1 MSTRG
6 RSKRIWAGIAI
17 GASVIFLLV
26 GAGIL
31 GLAGDHHS
39 PDPSSREPAA
49 SAPIPVTVAPVTAR
63 PVERALHSVGTL
75 YGIAEITV
83 TPKIEGV
90 VTKVL
95 CDVGD
100 EVEQNGVLMEIED
113 TYYRLAVQEAERAL
127 ELELAKLGLKNLPE
141 TEWNVDVVP
150 MVVRARSDLNEAEQ
164 RYRRAKSLYNSK
176 ALSQEEMDRVQRD
189 YEVATATRDQAVLE
203 AQATLAAARYRHATL
218 QTARQKLEETKVRAP
233 VLSKEQIDTARASL
247 APLVS
252 LPEDLSPK
260 FFIAQ
265 RLVTEGE
272 MIRAFPSMPAY
283 KLVIDQALKLITSVP
298 ERYLAEVKLGQT
310 ARLQVEAYPK
320 EVFVGRVS
328 RITPMVDR
336 ASRTLWLEI
345 LVPNLDRRLK
355 AGGFADVTIIT
366 QSQTDALT
374 VPEEALVRF
383 AGVTKVFVVRD
394 GKAFPVEVQVR
405 TRLTVGRGDQ
415 AENWVEVTGPLSA
428 GELVVTSGQTKLVAD
443 TPVQVRP

>member
-1 MSTRG
+1 MTA
-6 RSKRIWAGIAI
+6 RSWNKRLWAGIGIAAAVVAI
-17 GASVIFLLV
+17 LV
-26 GAGIL
+26 GAGL
-31 GLAGDHHS
+31 LSVADDRPTQNAS
-39 PDPSSREPAA
+39 AAAA
-49 SAPIPVTVAPVTAR
+49 SASAAVPVTVAPVTAR
-63 PVERALHSVGTL
+63 PVERSIHAVGSL

-95 CDVGD
+95 RDVGD

-141 TEWNVDVVP
+141 SEWNVDVVP

-176 ALSQEEMDRVQRD
+176 ALSQEEMDRAQRD
-189 YEVATATRDQAVLE
+189 YEVATAARDQAVLE
-203 AQATLAAARYRHATL
+203 AKTTLAAARYRHATL
-218 QTARQKLEETKVRAP
+218 ETARQKLEETKVRAP
-233 VLSKEQIDTARASL
+233 VLSKEQIEAARAAF

-252 LPEDLSPK
+252 LPEDISPR
-260 FFIAQ
+260 FFVAQ

-272 MIRAFPSMPAY
+272 MIRAFPSVPAY

-298 ERYLAEVKLGQT
+298 ERYLAEVKVGQT
-310 ARLQVEAYPK
+310 ARLHVEAYPN
-320 EVFVGRVS
+320 EIFVGRVS
-328 RITPMVDR
+328 RITPIVDR
-336 ASRTLWLEI
+336 TSRTLWLEI

-366 QSQTDALT
+366 ASQTEALT

-383 AGVTKVFVVRD
+383 AGVTKVFVVRE
-394 GKAFPVEVQVR
+394 GKAAPVEVRVQSRV
-405 TRLTVGRGDQ
+405 TVDRGQQ
-415 AENWVEVTGPLSA
+415 AENWVEVTGALSA
-428 GELVVTSGQTKLVAD
+428 GELVVTTGQTKLVAD
-443 TPVQVRP
+443 TPVQVRR